1 MLRRILGFEPA
12 DPTEDTG
19 VRAQLILRRIL
30 GFEPADPTE
39 DTGVRAS

>member
-1 MLRRILGFEPA
+1 MRLRILGFEPA
-12 DPTEDTG
+12 DPT
-19 VRAQLILRRIL
+19 VRIL